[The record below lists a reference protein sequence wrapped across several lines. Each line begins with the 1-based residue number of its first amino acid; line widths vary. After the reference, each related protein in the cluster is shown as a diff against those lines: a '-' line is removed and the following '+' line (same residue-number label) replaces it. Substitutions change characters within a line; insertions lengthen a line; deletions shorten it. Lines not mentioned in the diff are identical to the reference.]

1 MIVKQHNNYAL
12 DCQKVSHWFGAT
24 KVLYDLNLKVR
35 AGQFVSLIGPSGCG
49 KSTFLRSILGTHP
62 PNQGKILTMQN
73 GSLITA
79 DRPGRDRGIVFQKY
93 SLYPF
98 LTALDNVALGLK
110 LDQTSSL
117 FRIFNWSGW
126 A

>member
-1 MIVKQHNNYAL
+1 MVVKQHNNYAL

-73 GSLITA
+73 G
-79 DRPGRDRGIVFQKY
+79 
-93 SLYPF
+93 
-98 LTALDNVALGLK
+98 
-110 LDQTSSL
+110 
-117 FRIFNWSGW
+117 
-126 A
+126 